1 MTPMEMLEYIR
12 VPGLPGNP
20 FQELTAKV
28 DKVIAK
34 LRWGQDGGGLVKRI
48 GNNVDRLNKLK
59 YVLMSNSVSED
70 ALKKAAEEIESL
82 MAAIHRDANLLLT
95 L

>member
-48 GNNVDRLNKLK
+48 VKNVDRLNKLT
-59 YVLMSNSVSED
+59 YVLRSNSFS
-70 ALKKAAEEIESL
+70 
-82 MAAIHRDANLLLT
+82 
-95 L
+95 